1 MCGICGIA
9 TADGARTPARE
20 LLERMADTLRH
31 RGPDGSGFFAAP
43 GIGLAMRR
51 LAIVDLETGDQPIAS
66 EDGSIAVICNGEIY
80 NAPELRRDL
89 EERGHVFRTRS
100 DVEPIVHLYE
110 ERGAACLDDLRGMF
124 ALALWD
130 GGRRRLLLAR
140 DRFGIKPL
148 LWAEHRDGLLFASE
162 AKALLPVLDA
172 PSGPDP
178 AAVRDLF
185 AFGFV
190 TAPRTFFPGIHR
202 LPAGH
207 LLIREGGRAAVR
219 RWWGPRFPLRG
230 EEDHTKSPAAWARLV
245 REKLEESVRIH
256 LRSDVPLS
264 VQLSAGIDSSS
275 VAALA
280 LRLTGGP
287 VETFSLGFAHA
298 ACDELAG
305 QRLLSDFDG
314 YDLPNRRAVCGP
326 GDLARLPEALW
337 HQEDPTTSGLE
348 IPRLLL
354 AELAAPRFKV
364 ILTGEGS
371 DELFGGYPWYRIDR
385 FLRPFSVLPRP
396 LRRGLGSL
404 AGRWRPMLG
413 RGLEDPRGADL
424 RRYAL
429 MAGIRTPEHDG
440 LLAPD
445 LAPPPGWTPAQD
457 AGVPLPPEFRRWHPF
472 SQLRYLDQTVRLPE
486 FIAHLLDRSTMARSL
501 EARVPFLDHELAQLT
516 AAAPPRIAMRLLQE
530 KALLRRA
537 VRDLLPRE
545 ITLRKKRG
553 MTAPV
558 HDWLAG
564 PLPEFAEE
572 LLSPRSLAEKGHFVP
587 GAVAALLQEHRR
599 RKLQGTH
606 LIGVLSVQL
615 WDEIFVRGR
624 RC

>member
-1 MCGICGIA
+1 MCGICGLA
-9 TADGARTPARE
+9 ASDGARTPERD
-20 LLERMADTLRH
+20 LLERLADTLRH
-31 RGPDGSGFFAAP
+31 RGPDGSGYFAAP

-51 LAIVDLETGDQPIAS
+51 LAVVDLETGDQPIAS
-66 EDGSIAVICNGEIY
+66 EDGTIAVICNGEIY
-80 NAPELRRDL
+80 NAPELRREL
-89 EERGHVFRTRS
+89 EGRGHVFRTRS

-110 ERGAACLDDLRGMF
+110 ERGAECLDALRGMF

-130 GGRRRLLLAR
+130 GRRRRLLLAR

-162 AKALLPVLDA
+162 AKALLPVLGA

-207 LLIREGGRAAVR
+207 LLICEGGRAAVR

-230 EEDHTKSPAAWARLV
+230 EEDHAKSPAAWARLV

-280 LRLTGGP
+280 LRLTAGP
-287 VETFSLGFAHA
+287 IETFTLAFAHA

-305 QRLLSDFDG
+305 RRILSDFDG

-326 GDLARLPEALW
+326 GDLVRLPEALW

-354 AELAAPRFKV
+354 AELAARRFKV
-364 ILTGEGS
+364 VLTGEGA

-385 FLRPFSVLPRP
+385 FLRPFAALPRP
-396 LRRGLGSL
+396 LRTSLGHI
-404 AGRWRPMLG
+404 AGRWRPMVG
-413 RGLEDPRGADL
+413 RGLEEPRGVDL
-424 RRYAL
+424 RRYVL
-429 MAGIRTPEHDG
+429 MAGAWTPEHDN
-440 LLAPD
+440 LLAPG
-445 LAPPPGWTPAQD
+445 LAPPPGWMPGLD
-457 AGVPLPPEFRRWHPF
+457 PGVAPPPQFRLWHPF
-472 SQLRYLDQTVRLPE
+472 SQLRYLDQTVRLPD
-486 FIAHLLDRSTMARSL
+486 FIAHLLDRSTMAKSL
-501 EARVPFLDHELAQLT
+501 EARVPFLDHELAELT
-516 AAAPPRIAMRLLQE
+516 AAVPPRIAMRLLQE

-537 VRDLLPRE
+537 VQDLLPAE
-545 ITLRKKRG
+545 IARRKKRG

-558 HDWLAG
+558 HEWLAG
-564 PLPEFAEE
+564 TLPEFAEE
-572 LLSPRSLAEKGHFVP
+572 LLSPRAIAEKGYFVP
-587 GAVAALLQEHRR
+587 GAVETLLRQHRR
-599 RKLQGTH
+599 GRRGGIH

-624 RC
+624 R

>member
-9 TADGARTPARE
+9 SADGVRTPARD

-51 LAIVDLETGDQPIAS
+51 LAVVDLKTGDQPLAS

-89 EERGHVFRTRS
+89 EQRGHVFRTRS

-110 ERGAACLDDLRGMF
+110 ERGAECLHDLRGMF
-124 ALALWD
+124 AFALWD

-148 LWAEHRDGLLFASE
+148 LWAEHRDDLLFASE
-162 AKALLPVLDA
+162 AKALLPVLGA

-207 LLIREGGRAAVR
+207 LLICEGGRATLR
-219 RWWGPRFPLRG
+219 RWWGPRFPRRG
-230 EEDHTKSPAAWARLV
+230 EEDHTKSPAVWARLV

-264 VQLSAGIDSSS
+264 TQLSAGVDSSS

-287 VETFSLGFAHA
+287 VESYTLGFAHA
-298 ACDELAG
+298 ACDEIAG
-305 QRLLSDFDG
+305 QRILSDFDG
-314 YDLPNRRAVCGP
+314 YDLPNRRAICGP

-337 HQEDPTTSGLE
+337 YQEDPTTSGLE
-348 IPRLLL
+348 VPRLLL
-354 AELAAPRFKV
+354 AELAARRFKV
-364 ILTGEGS
+364 VLTGEGA

-385 FLRPFSVLPRP
+385 FLRPFAGLPLPAAPGPRALRRP
-396 LRRGLGSL
+396 L
-404 AGRWRPMLG
+404 AAHGRTRPG
-413 RGLEDPRGADL
+413 GTSRCG
-424 RRYAL
+424 
-429 MAGIRTPEHDG
+429 
-440 LLAPD
+440 
-445 LAPPPGWTPAQD
+445 PA
-457 AGVPLPPEFRRWHPF
+457 
-472 SQLRYLDQTVRLPE
+472 
-486 FIAHLLDRSTMARSL
+486 
-501 EARVPFLDHELAQLT
+501 
-516 AAAPPRIAMRLLQE
+516 
-530 KALLRRA
+530 A
-537 VRDLLPRE
+537 VRSD
-545 ITLRKKRG
+545 G
-553 MTAPV
+553 
-558 HDWLAG
+558 
-564 PLPEFAEE
+564 
-572 LLSPRSLAEKGHFVP
+572 GHLD
-587 GAVAALLQEHRR
+587 ARA
-599 RKLQGTH
+599 
-606 LIGVLSVQL
+606 
-615 WDEIFVRGR
+615 
-624 RC
+624 

>member
-1 MCGICGIA
+1 
-9 TADGARTPARE
+9 
-20 LLERMADTLRH
+20 MADTLRH
-31 RGPDGSGFFAAP
+31 RGPDGAGFLATP

-51 LAIVDLETGDQPIAS
+51 LSIVDLETGGQPIAS

-89 EERGHVFRTRS
+89 EGRGHIFRTRS

-110 ERGAACLDDLRGMF
+110 ERGAECLDALRGMF

-162 AKALLPVLDA
+162 AKALLPVLGN
-172 PSGPDP
+172 PSGPNP

-185 AFGFV
+185 TFGFV
-190 TAPRTFFPGIHR
+190 TAPRSFFPGIRR

-207 LLIREGGRAAVR
+207 LLISEGGRAVVR
-219 RWWGPRFPLRG
+219 RWWGPRFPIRG
-230 EEDHTKSPAAWARLV
+230 EEDRGRSPAAWAHLV
-245 REKLEESVRIH
+245 REKLEDSVRIH

-264 VQLSAGIDSSS
+264 LQLSAGIDSSS

-305 QRLLSDFDG
+305 QKILSDFSPF
-314 YDLPNRRAVCGP
+314 DLPNRRAVCGP
-326 GDLARLPEALW
+326 SDLARLPEALW
-337 HQEDPTTSGLE
+337 YLEDPTSSGLE
-348 IPRLLL
+348 VPRLLL
-354 AELAAPRFKV
+354 AEMAARRFKV

-385 FLRPFSVLPRP
+385 FLRPFAALPRQV
-396 LRRGLGSL
+396 RRGLGRI
-404 AGRWRPMLG
+404 AARWRPMVA
-413 RGLEDPRGADL
+413 RGLENPHDVDL
-424 RRYAL
+424 QRYAR
-429 MAGIRTPEHDG
+429 MAGAWSPGQPEF
-440 LLAPD
+440 LAPG
-445 LAPPPGWTPAQD
+445 LAPPPGWVPALD
-457 AGVPLPPEFRRWHPF
+457 SGVVPPAEFWRWHPF

-486 FIAHLLDRSTMARSL
+486 LVSHLLDRSTMARSL
-501 EARVPFLDHELAQLT
+501 EARVPFLDHELAELT
-516 AAAPPRIAMRLLQE
+516 FAVPPAIAMRLLQE

-537 VRDLLPRE
+537 VQDLLPPE

-558 HDWLAG
+558 HEWLAG
-564 PLPEFAEE
+564 PLPEFAAE
-572 LLSPRSLAEKGHFVP
+572 LLSTRALAQKGYFVP
-587 GAVAALLQEHRR
+587 EAVTALLRQHRQC
-599 RKLQGTH
+599 KH
-606 LIGVLSVQL
+606 LGSQLFAILSVQL
-615 WDEIFVRGR
+615 WDEIFVRGSFFR
-624 RC
+624 RPR